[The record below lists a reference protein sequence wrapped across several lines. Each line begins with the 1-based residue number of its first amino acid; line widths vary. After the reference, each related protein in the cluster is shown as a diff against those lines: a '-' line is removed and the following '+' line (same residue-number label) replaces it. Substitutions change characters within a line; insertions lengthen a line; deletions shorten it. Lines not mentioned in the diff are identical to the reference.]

1 MCEDGEKGNK
11 YGKKCTLSIRG
22 GGLDTTPSPALLHR
36 DVDILL
42 RNEEYYTD
50 FQLFP
55 DISDVVEDNDNY
67 KIITAL
73 IMNTKSEEK

>member
-1 MCEDGEKGNK
+1 MAKNE
-11 YGKKCTLSIRG
+11 LSASG
-22 GGLDTTPSPALLHR
+22 GGGSDTTPSPALLHR
-36 DVDILL
+36 NVDILV